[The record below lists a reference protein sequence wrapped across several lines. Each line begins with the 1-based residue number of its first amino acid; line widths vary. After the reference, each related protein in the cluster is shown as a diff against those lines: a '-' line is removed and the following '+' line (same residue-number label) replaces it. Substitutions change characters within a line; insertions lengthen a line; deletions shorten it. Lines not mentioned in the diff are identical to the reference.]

1 MRGGPETG
9 SRHTLLAAAVLLAGC
24 GGGGGA
30 HLRAADA
37 NRLIALAHRIG
48 HESACA
54 QAHDVPQ
61 LRARAIALVNAQRV
75 PAELQEPLLSGVA
88 ALQAPLC
95 LPPVAASAPPVR
107 APAPAPA
114 RRPHGHEHHHK
125 HGKGGD

>member
-1 MRGGPETG
+1 M
-9 SRHTLLAAAVLLAGC
+9 LLAGC

-48 HESACA
+48 HEGGCA

-61 LRARAIALVNAQRV
+61 LRARAIALVNAHRV
-75 PAELQEPLLSGVA
+75 PAELQEPLLSGVD

-95 LPPVAASAPPVR
+95 LPPVAASSPPA
-107 APAPAPA
+107 APAPAPPT
-114 RRPHGHEHHHK
+114 RHGHGHEHHHE
-125 HGKGGD
+125 HGKGDH